1 MKTNQKQIL
10 IGIAILAFYYIAS
23 FTQFSLFELVGMDY
37 TQLPLW
43 IKTSYML
50 THQIVM
56 ICIIIMLLYKTL
68 EKDIIDLKKNHKLY
82 FQKYFKY
89 WFLLLGLMMISNL
102 LIALFSPNDIAGNEE
117 AVRELFELVPLYT
130 FISSV
135 FIAPFLE
142 EFVFRQGI
150 RNICTNNIAF
160 ILISG
165 LLFGGMHVLTGLT
178 SYWDL
183 LYIIPYSIPGLIFAY
198 LLVKTDNVLVPAS
211 MHFMHNGVLMSLQ
224 MLMFLLG

>member
-10 IGIAILAFYYIAS
+10 IGIAVLFFYYATS
-23 FTQFSLFELVGMDY
+23 FTQLSLFDLFEIDY
-37 TQLPLW
+37 TLLPLW
-43 IKTSYML
+43 IQTAYSL
-50 THQIVM
+50 THQIVV

-68 EKDIIDLKKNHKLY
+68 EKDFVDLKKNHKEY
-82 FQKYFKY
+82 FSKYFKY
-89 WFLLLGLMMISNL
+89 WFLLLGLMMVSNL
-102 LIALFSPNDIAGNEE
+102 FITLISPNDIAGNEE
-117 AVRELFELVPLYT
+117 AVRKLFELAPIYT

-150 RNICTNNIAF
+150 RNICSNSIAF

-165 LLFGGMHVLTGLT
+165 FLFGGMHVITGFT
-178 SYWDL
+178 NFWDL

>member
-10 IGIAILAFYYIAS
+10 IGIAVLAFYYITS
-23 FTQFSLFELVGMDY
+23 FTQLSLFDLLEVDY

-43 IKTSYML
+43 IKTAYSF
-50 THQIVM
+50 THQVVV

-68 EKDIIDLKKNHKLY
+68 EKDVADLKKNHKQY

-102 LIALFSPNDIAGNEE
+102 LITLFSPNDIAGNEE
-117 AVRELFELVPLYT
+117 AVRELFELAPIYT

-150 RNICTNNIAF
+150 RNICANNIAF